1 MMDTLKIDKP
11 FLGSTEF
18 IMTARNAVL
27 DIARRQLDPTDNV
40 EITIDDVYEVTHSY
54 ILGNQKAMISTSL
67 PDGKYYEVTYD
78 ATRHFMYID
87 CYVKFDQELIEIELN
102 K

>member
-1 MMDTLKIDKP
+1 MDNVIKIEKP
-11 FLGSTEF
+11 FFGSTDF
-18 IMTARNAVL
+18 IATARLAVL
-27 DIARRQLDPTDNV
+27 DVVRSQLDPTDNV
-40 EITIDDVYEVTHSY
+40 EIGIDDVYEVTHGY

-78 ATRHFMYID
+78 KAHDLMYID
-87 CYVKFDQELIEIELN
+87 CYVKFNQEQIVIELN

>member
-1 MMDTLKIDKP
+1 MDTIKIDKP

-18 IMTARNAVL
+18 IVTARNAVL
-27 DIARRQLDPTDNV
+27 DIVRQQLDPTDNV
-40 EITIDDVYEVTHSY
+40 EITLDDVYEVTHSY